1 MQGPC
6 VCALHLHSPET
17 ILWKRQKAHK
27 SRNVLQ
33 MWLSTSMSF
42 HLLSALV
49 SVCAIIENSVNF
61 MFTEKD
67 FSQNQ

>member
-17 ILWKRQKAHK
+17 ILWKRQKA